1 MTCAYGID
9 AVKAARGGETMKSRK
24 FFQVPS
30 LVPSNDRRR
39 PHRQWPIGR
48 GKILLPVLHFVLA
61 SSPGRRKISVI
72 TVLHRPKSVVR
83 EMPVSE
89 GLLRCP
95 KAMAERAEF
104 AAGDRMLRPV
114 CFHIAYPHGCATKFF
129 GKLSLHLLS
138 TYGLGNLFRLNNVNS
153 LSLPCCKCVAPTGHG
168 KHSDV
173 RSSQT
178 TNGSFAPILLKKSFW
193 GDERKSLEPLMRL
206 TRGD

>member
-1 MTCAYGID
+1 MINE
-9 AVKAARGGETMKSRK
+9 ARI
-24 FFQVPS
+24 V
-30 LVPSNDRRR
+30 N
-39 PHRQWPIGR
+39 GR
-48 GKILLPVLHFVLA
+48 FDEGRSSCRSSILCWRL
-61 SSPGRRKISVI
+61 PGRRKISVI

-138 TYGLGNLFRLNNVNS
+138 TYGLGNLFRLQQ
-153 LSLPCCKCVAPTGHG
+153 C
-168 KHSDV
+168 
-173 RSSQT
+173 Q
-178 TNGSFAPILLKKSFW
+178 
-193 GDERKSLEPLMRL
+193 
-206 TRGD
+206 